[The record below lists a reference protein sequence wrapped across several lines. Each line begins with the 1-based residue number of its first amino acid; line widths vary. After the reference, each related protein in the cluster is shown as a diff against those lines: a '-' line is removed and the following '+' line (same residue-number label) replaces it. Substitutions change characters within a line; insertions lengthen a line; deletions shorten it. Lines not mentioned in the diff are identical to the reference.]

1 MIFVATERV
10 TPLSWDTKRNVLNAD
25 ILRWGLYSVSRT
37 IKFINESAT
46 SVHGNVRLSSIF
58 TSEAGEWKLS
68 GLEVLTNLKEDENAI
83 FVPPTI
89 LAKPSFELVLIWGRR
104 MGVCYPS
111 RDGMQV
117 LRL

>member
-10 TPLSWDTKRNVLNAD
+10 TPLSWDTKRNVLNND

-37 IKFINESAT
+37 IVFINESAT

-83 FVPPTI
+83 FVPSQTFVGK
-89 LAKPSFELVLIWGRR
+89 LTLGGVDLWG
-104 MGVCYPS
+104 V
-111 RDGMQV
+111 V
-117 LRL
+117 A